1 MIKEVI
7 IEIGK
12 NSDIK
17 YEIDPDGKLRVDRIL
32 YGSNRYPQNYGF
44 IDNTLD
50 WDGDPLD
57 VLVIA
62 NHSFLPTTIV
72 ETKILGAMRMIDGGE
87 TDTKLIGVIA
97 NDIRF
102 SHINKL
108 EDVPQAL
115 LNEIEDFFKN
125 YKNLQNKRVEVNGF
139 LGVEA
144 AQKELEETQ
153 KLYEKYKDMNKDDFI
168 TLMKKEHPEKY
179 S

>member
-32 YGSNRYPQNYGF
+32 YGSNHYPQNYGF
-44 IDNTLD
+44 IENTLD

-62 NHSFLPTTIV
+62 NHSFLPTTAV

-97 NDIRF
+97 SDVRF
-102 SHINKL
+102 NHINKL
-108 EDVPQAL
+108 EDVPESL

-125 YKNLQNKRVEVNGF
+125 YKNLQNKKVEVNGF
-139 LGVEA
+139 LGIEA
-144 AQKELEETQ
+144 AKQELEETQ
-153 KLYEKYKDMNKDDFI
+153 QLYQKYKDMEKDEFI
-168 TLMKKEHPEKY
+168 SLMKTKHPEKY